1 MIIPKTQPQ
10 LKTVT
15 TAEHHNQSSNLGH
28 GIIISIVLGVLT
40 GILLVILGVVL
51 FKRKKFQTSRE
62 VPPLSYNETE
72 RNLGELPESQSKL
85 IGCDSNSVS
94 YM

>member
-10 LKTVT
+10 LRTVT
-15 TAEHHNQSSNLGH
+15 TAHEHHNQSSNLGY
-28 GIIISIVLGVLT
+28 GIIISIDRLLGVLS

-62 VPPLSYNETE
+62 VPPLSYNENE
-72 RNLGELPESQSKL
+72 KNLGELPESQS
-85 IGCDSNSVS
+85 
-94 YM
+94 